1 MQHAIN
7 MVMKVMSFLI
17 DVCLIWL
24 TNDTRQ
30 ENTQQSVQ
38 YDGQEVM
45 ALHTLQQDLIWF
57 IE

>member
-1 MQHAIN
+1 MF
-7 MVMKVMSFLI
+7 MKAMSLLT

-24 TNDTRQ
+24 TNDTRK
-30 ENTQQSVQ
+30 ENKTKSVQ

-45 ALHTLQQDLIWF
+45 ALHTLQQDSIWF